1 MINISIIIP
10 TYNEKENI
18 KKLIISINKIL
29 KKDFEIIIVDDHS
42 PDGTGKIVAEL
53 SKKYPVKCVHRKGKL
68 GLSSAVIEGFK
79 AAKGPVIGVMDAD
92 FSHDIN
98 IVPQLIKPIINN
110 EAELTIGSRYIKG
123 GEIENWPLKRKV
135 ISRGATLLSLP
146 LTKIKDPM
154 SGFFFL
160 KKEVIEGIELNA
172 KGYKILLEII
182 VKGSYDKVKEIP
194 YTFVDRKSGKSKLNK
209 SEYIDYLK
217 NLFNLIKYKYLTLP

>member
-42 PDGTGKIVAEL
+42 PDGTGKIVDEL

>member
-1 MINISIIIP
+1 MISIIIP

-18 KKLIISINKIL
+18 KKLIVSINKIL
-29 KKDFEIIIVDDHS
+29 KKNKHEIIIVDDNS
-42 PDGTGKIVAEL
+42 PDGTGKTVDEL
-53 SKKYPVKCVHRKGKL
+53 SKKYPVKCIHRTGKL
-68 GLSSAVIEGFK
+68 GLASAVIDGFK
-79 AAKGPVIGVMDAD
+79 TAKGLIIGVMDAD

-98 IVPQLIKPIINN
+98 VIPKLIRPIINN
-110 EAELTIGSRYIKG
+110 EAELTIGSRYIKEG
-123 GEIENWPLKRKV
+123 GIENWPLKRKI